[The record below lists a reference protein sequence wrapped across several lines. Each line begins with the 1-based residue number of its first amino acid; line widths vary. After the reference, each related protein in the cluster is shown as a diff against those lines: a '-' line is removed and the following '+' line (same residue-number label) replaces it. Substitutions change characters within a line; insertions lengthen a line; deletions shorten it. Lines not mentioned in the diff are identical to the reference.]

1 MEYQDCRQYEEAHI
15 GNHGRGTVDLRKL
28 EQFVAVAEELHFHR
42 AAERLAMSQPPL
54 TVAIRRLED
63 ELGVAL
69 IERGNRVLGLTAA
82 GDRFLIEARET
93 LRQTERAIA
102 AARNTA
108 AGLTGFLRLSYVG
121 SALYGRLPDAIR
133 AFRRERPD
141 VRLELREATTAA
153 QVAAI
158 REGALDIG
166 VGIPPL
172 GDANDIQLWTFDR
185 DRLCIAMP
193 SNHVLAGV
201 ANLSVDHLA
210 DEPFI
215 LWPMAEGRGF
225 HLQVIRL
232 CADAGFVPDV
242 VQEAHGMH
250 AVLSLVAVGAGV
262 SIVPESMRG
271 FQSESIAYRPL
282 HGTEPEFGLCLMTR
296 DPSPSAT
303 AFIESATKDWRP
315 FSESVEE

>member
-1 MEYQDCRQYEEAHI
+1 M
-15 GNHGRGTVDLRKL
+15 
-28 EQFVAVAEELHFHR
+28 AVAEELHFHR

-54 TVAIRRLED
+54 TVAIRRLEE

-82 GDRFLIEARET
+82 GERFLIEVRET

-141 VRLELREATTAA
+141 VQLELREATTAA

-158 REGALDIG
+158 REGVLDIG

-172 GDANDIQLWTFDR
+172 GDANDIQLWNFDR

-250 AVLSLVAVGAGV
+250 AVLSLIAVGAGV

-271 FQSESIAYRPL
+271 FQSESIKYRPL
-282 HGTEPEFGLCLMTR
+282 HGTEAEFGLCLMTR

-303 AFIESATKDWRP
+303 AFIESATEGRRP

>member
-1 MEYQDCRQYEEAHI
+1 M
-15 GNHGRGTVDLRKL
+15 
-28 EQFVAVAEELHFHR
+28 AVAEELHFHR

-271 FQSESIAYRPL
+271 FQSESITYRPL
-282 HGTEPEFGLCLMTR
+282 HGTEAEFGLCIMTR

-303 AFIESATKDWRP
+303 AFIESATEDRRP